1 MSGGS
6 SGSGSKVA
14 IVEEAGNRRDIG
26 PIARILVVVLTLGGL
41 ALSIHQLFNIQLF
54 GLVILESAYMYM
66 LAGAFMTLRFLCFG
80 GTPGPRA
87 GVPWWDGVLAAL
99 TVICAGYFTWTADKS
114 LESGWEYAAPEI
126 ARWMSVLFW
135 LLILEGTRRAGGTAI
150 FAIVLIFS
158 LYPTFADVMP
168 GPISAFSQPFW
179 DTIPYHIISSESS
192 FGIPMS
198 AFGNLVIGFIL
209 FGAVLQRTGGGQFFN
224 DLALALVGRFRGGA
238 AKVAIFASGFMG
250 SMSGSVISNVLTTGA
265 VSIPAMKRT
274 GFSARYAAATE
285 ACASTGGVLM
295 PPIMGATAFVMASFL
310 SRPYVEIALAAA
322 IPSLLY
328 YFGLF
333 AQIDAYAARKGLKG
347 LEPKEVPSLRA
358 AMRDGWMY
366 LFVFALLIFM
376 MVALR
381 QDTLAPFYATGLL
394 LIINQL
400 VRKFRFTGR
409 SAVDLV
415 VAVGRALA
423 ELVAVLLGVGLIV
436 GAFSATGLAGT
447 LVNDLIFLAGGSTIM
462 LLIMGAVTAFI
473 FGMGMTVTACYIFLA
488 VVLAPALVQA
498 GLNVLA
504 VHLFILYWGM
514 VSYITPA
521 VARGAFTAA
530 TMAYTSPLRTG
541 VEAMRLGGVIY
552 VAPFF
557 FVLNP
562 ALVGEAGAFEV
573 FAVLITALIGVWFI
587 SAALQGYVSL
597 VGGFGTDAF
606 GWAMRGLLLAS
617 GLLFAFPGGGE
628 LGLSHWAL
636 SGGALV
642 LALPPLAY
650 AQRFER
656 RRAVPVT
663 EPL

>member
-1 MSGGS
+1 
-6 SGSGSKVA
+6 
-14 IVEEAGNRRDIG
+14 
-26 PIARILVVVLTLGGL
+26 
-41 ALSIHQLFNIQLF
+41 
-54 GLVILESAYMYM
+54 
-66 LAGAFMTLRFLCFG
+66 
-80 GTPGPRA
+80 
-87 GVPWWDGVLAAL
+87 
-99 TVICAGYFTWTADKS
+99 
-114 LESGWEYAAPEI
+114 
-126 ARWMSVLFW
+126 
-135 LLILEGTRRAGGTAI
+135 
-150 FAIVLIFS
+150 
-158 LYPTFADVMP
+158 
-168 GPISAFSQPFW
+168 
-179 DTIPYHIISSESS
+179 
-192 FGIPMS
+192 
-198 AFGNLVIGFIL
+198 
-209 FGAVLQRTGGGQFFN
+209 
-224 DLALALVGRFRGGA
+224 
-238 AKVAIFASGFMG
+238 
-250 SMSGSVISNVLTTGA
+250 
-265 VSIPAMKRT
+265 
-274 GFSARYAAATE
+274 
-285 ACASTGGVLM
+285 
-295 PPIMGATAFVMASFL
+295 
-310 SRPYVEIALAAA
+310 
-322 IPSLLY
+322 
-328 YFGLF
+328 
-333 AQIDAYAARKGLKG
+333 
-347 LEPKEVPSLRA
+347 
-358 AMRDGWMY
+358 MRDGWMY

-394 LIINQL
+394 LVINQF
-400 VRKFRFTGR
+400 VRKFRFTAR

-514 VSYITPA
+514 VSYITPP
-521 VARGAFTAA
+521 VALGAFTAA
-530 TMAYTSPLRTG
+530 TMANTSPLRTG

-562 ALVGEAGAFEV
+562 ALVGEAGTFEV
-573 FAVLITALIGVWFI
+573 LAVLVTALVGVWFI
-587 SAALQGYVSL
+587 SAARRGYVSV
-597 VGGFGTDAF
+597 VGGFGTDVL

-628 LGLSHWAL
+628 LGFSHWAL
-636 SGGALV
+636 SAGGLI

-656 RRAVPVT
+656 RRVVPVT
-663 EPL
+663 PSP